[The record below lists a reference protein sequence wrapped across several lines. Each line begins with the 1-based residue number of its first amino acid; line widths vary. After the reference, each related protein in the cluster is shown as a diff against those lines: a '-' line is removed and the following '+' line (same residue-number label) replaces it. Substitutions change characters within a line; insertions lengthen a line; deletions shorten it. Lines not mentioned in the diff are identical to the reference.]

1 MKVREL
7 FEKAALPKHTRFVL
21 TKFEDL
27 KSSLAGH
34 GLTGLQI
41 RACLNNAFAP
51 LMIKFT
57 LNPAPDHTSQY
68 TEVGLDGGAYT
79 SDGWVVINLTD
90 VVADVLANKTKAR
103 YEDFSQLCTGYIV
116 HELKHR
122 EQIMK
127 HKANALNGKDPDR
140 LRDYLSDHRE
150 TDAFVAQCLV
160 ELLSVFD
167 PNTIFSKLQSKR
179 GVDELMKFSEVLK
192 IYDSVFHRP
201 SSMMN
206 RFFKKLHV
214 AATHF
219 NEQGLD

>member
-7 FEKAALPKHTRFVL
+7 FEKAALPKNTRFVL
-21 TKFEDL
+21 AKFEDL
-27 KSSLAGH
+27 KSSLHGH

-41 RACLNNAFAP
+41 RACLNHAFAS
-51 LMIKFT
+51 LMIRFT
-57 LNPAPDHTSQY
+57 LNPVPDRTSY
-68 TEVGLDGGAYT
+68 YIDAGLRSGAYS
-79 SDGWVVINLTD
+79 SDGWVVVNLTD
-90 VVADVLANKTKAR
+90 DVADVLNGKR
-103 YEDFSQLCTGYIV
+103 YEDFSRRCAAIIV

-150 TDAFVAQCLV
+150 MDAFVAQCLV

-167 PNTIFSKLQSKR
+167 PNAIFSKLQSKR
-179 GVDELMKFSEVLK
+179 GVNELIRCSEVLR

-201 SSMMN
+201 SNIMN

-219 NEQGLD
+219 NEHGLE

>member
-51 LMIKFT
+51 LMIRFT
-57 LNPAPDHTSQY
+57 LNPSSDHSSQY
-68 TEVGLDGGAYT
+68 TDAGLHSGAYS
-79 SDGWVVINLTD
+79 SDGWIVVNLTD
-90 VVADVLANKTKAR
+90 DVADVLAKGH
-103 YEDFSQLCTGYIV
+103 YEDFSQLCTAIIV

-122 EQIMK
+122 DQILK
-127 HKANALNGKDPDR
+127 HGANALDGKDPDR
-140 LRDYLSDHRE
+140 LREYLSDHRE
-150 TDAFVAQCLV
+150 MDAFVAQCLV
-160 ELLSVFD
+160 ELLAFLD
-167 PNTIFSKLQSKR
+167 PSQIFSKLKTGA
-179 GVDELMKFSEVLK
+179 GVKELMKFSEVLS

-201 SSMMN
+201 SSTMN
-206 RFFKKLHV
+206 RFLKKLHV

-219 NEQGLD
+219 NEHGLD